1 MLSRGGSVAAATLG
15 KVGKLGMLGRGGSVT
30 VGTLG
35 KLGKLGML
43 GRGGSVAA
51 GTVGKVGKLGMLGSG
66 GSAPVFGIA
75 GIVGIGGSCRRFHH
89 ARVPLPLEL
98 TQDEPVYV
106 KAKHYQAILSEDS
119 IVPDSRLGTNSSKF
133 GSPRH
138 VHAN

>member
-75 GIVGIGGSCRRFHH
+75 ANRFHH